1 MQWHTARGLKDGTR
15 DGVVVQRL
23 KRHTMASCATS
34 SKTATMRVV
43 LHGILCC
50 QLSITCVGGSIG
62 FHGWIDKCFHSV
74 VACTIVVRCGSV
86 AAFLPGMPDI
96 RCFGVCLM
104 SWSIC
109 SHECKDPLFGSSV
122 TALRHS
128 VLGDMSP

>member
-43 LHGILCC
+43 LHGILAVSF
-50 QLSITCVGGSIG
+50 QSPVLVDRSGFMAGLTSVSIQSWRARCSTMWISGSILTWYAR
-62 FHGWIDKCFHSV
+62 HKV
-74 VACTIVVRCGSV
+74 
-86 AAFLPGMPDI
+86 L
-96 RCFGVCLM
+96 GVCLM

-109 SHECKDPLFGSSV
+109 SHECKDPLFGRSV
-122 TALRHS
+122 TAKTLETQWS
-128 VLGDMSP
+128 EMGP